1 MMWETNRHMDK
12 ETNRQMDRKTH
23 WHMDKKQTDRY
34 IINKQQGLTLYSTI
48 YLKQWN
54 IILLMLQFLFNILHK
69 CNLSCLN
76 RFFLVL

>member
-12 ETNRQMDRKTH
+12 ETNRQMDRKTY

-69 CNLSCLN
+69 CNLSCLKKT
-76 RFFLVL
+76 F